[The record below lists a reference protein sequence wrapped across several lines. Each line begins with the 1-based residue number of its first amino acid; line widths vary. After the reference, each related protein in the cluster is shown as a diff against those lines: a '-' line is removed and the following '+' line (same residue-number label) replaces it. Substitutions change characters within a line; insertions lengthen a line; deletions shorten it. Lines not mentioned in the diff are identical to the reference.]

1 MINSNKIKQLIENS
15 SNVVIVSH
23 KNIDLDALGTDLGLY
38 FICKSFGKDAYIIV
52 EDETFSPEIRSIKY
66 YRKKR

>member
-38 FICKSFGKDAYIIV
+38 FICKSFGKDAYII
-52 EDETFSPEIRSIKY
+52 F
-66 YRKKR
+66 

>member
-23 KNIDLDALGTDLGLY
+23 KNIDLDALGTDL
-38 FICKSFGKDAYIIV
+38 
-52 EDETFSPEIRSIKY
+52 
-66 YRKKR
+66 